1 MTLVGSEAVGHLTI
15 GETEAT
21 AETKAMSFKGKVFGE
36 KKKKTLMKKLVIE
49 FPLWLS
55 GNKSD

>member
-1 MTLVGSEAVGHLTI
+1 MGSEAVGHLTI

-36 KKKKTLMKKLVIE
+36 KKKNTNEKV
-49 FPLWLS
+49 
-55 GNKSD
+55 GH

>member
-21 AETKAMSFKGKVFGE
+21 VETKAMSFKGKVFG

-55 GNKSD
+55 GNKSE